1 MHLGDSVQLRVL
13 GERPPGAG
21 AVPAEPSLEDAYT
34 DLLARAA
41 SSPRGL
47 PEAVA

>member
-1 MHLGDSVQLRVL
+1 VVQLRVL
-13 GERPPGAG
+13 GEQPPSVT

-41 SSPRGL
+41 RAPRSPA
-47 PEAVA
+47 EAVA